1 MSEYSYSLLKK
12 TNNDPKTVQ
21 KVICF
26 LVRVCNLHNGYV
38 FRTKARF
45 LKY

>member
-21 KVICF
+21 KSYLF
-26 LVRVCNLHNGYV
+26 FSKGM
-38 FRTKARF
+38 
-45 LKY
+45 